1 MTYHAATILSQ
12 TIALVLFI
20 GLFLAIVAYAFWPGN
35 KKKFDQAAQVP
46 LEDNNDEPEGD
57 GR

>member
-1 MTYHAATILSQ
+1 MTYHDATILSQ

-46 LEDNNDEPEGD
+46 LEDKNDEPEGD